1 MKSTKEPKEPKER
14 KKSSAKPRKGSD
26 QSKQMVPEPAP
37 QIAQPSVAQP
47 PAVTPVYSA
56 HESGNGN
63 GTMAPSPAAPAAVNG
78 TTEMSS
84 AAQPVA
90 EAEPVPEAVPVPELD
105 PPRELIEVRAY
116 ELFVQRGYVH
126 GHQEEDW
133 LAAERELKSRHR
145 NV

>member
-1 MKSTKEPKEPKER
+1 MKSTKEPKER

-26 QSKQMVPEPAP
+26 KSKQVVAEPAP
-37 QIAQPSVAQP
+37 QMAQARVAEP
-47 PAVTPVYSA
+47 PAAAPAYSVN
-56 HESGNGN
+56 ESGNGN
-63 GTMAPSPAAPAAVNG
+63 GAAAASPAAPKAVNG
-78 TTEMSS
+78 TGETSS
-84 AAQPVA
+84 AAQPAVA
-90 EAEPVPEAVPVPELD
+90 ID

>member
-1 MKSTKEPKEPKER
+1 MEEGTRVKSTKEPKEG
-14 KKSSAKPRKGSD
+14 KKTSAKPRKSSD
-26 QSKQMVPEPAP
+26 KSKQMVAEPAP
-37 QIAQPSVAQP
+37 QIAQASMAQP
-47 PAVTPVYSA
+47 PAVAPAYSA

-63 GTMAPSPAAPAAVNG
+63 GTMAPSPAASAAVNG
-78 TTEMSS
+78 ATEMSS
-84 AAQPVA
+84 AAEPVA
-90 EAEPVPEAVPVPELD
+90 EFD

-116 ELFVQRGYVH
+116 ELFVQRGYAH

>member
-1 MKSTKEPKEPKER
+1 MKSTKESKEPKER
-14 KKSSAKPRKGSD
+14 KKSSAKPRKSSD
-26 QSKQMVPEPAP
+26 KSKQMVAEPAS
-37 QIAQPSVAQP
+37 QMAEASVAQP
-47 PAVTPVYSA
+47 PAVAPAYSV

-63 GTMAPSPAAPAAVNG
+63 GATAASPAAPEAAEAVNG
-78 TTEMSS
+78 T
-84 AAQPVA
+84 A
-90 EAEPVPEAVPVPELD
+90 ETSNAAEPAVAID

>member
-1 MKSTKEPKEPKER
+1 MEEGTRVKSTKEPKEPKER

-26 QSKQMVPEPAP
+26 KSKQMVAEPAS
-37 QIAQPSVAQP
+37 QIAEASVAQP
-47 PAVTPVYSA
+47 PAVAPAYVN
-56 HESGNGN
+56 ESGNGN
-63 GTMAPSPAAPAAVNG
+63 GAAASPAAPEALNG
-78 TTEMSS
+78 TGETSS
-84 AAQPVA
+84 VAQPAVA
-90 EAEPVPEAVPVPELD
+90 ID

-133 LAAERELKSRHR
+133 LEAERELKSRHR

>member
-1 MKSTKEPKEPKER
+1 MEEDVRVKSTKEPKER
-14 KKSSAKPRKGSD
+14 KKSSAKPRKSSD
-26 QSKQMVPEPAP
+26 KSKQMVAEPAL
-37 QIAQPSVAQP
+37 QMAEASVSEP
-47 PAVTPVYSA
+47 PAAAPAYSA

-63 GTMAPSPAAPAAVNG
+63 GATAASPAAPEAAEAVNG
-78 TTEMSS
+78 TAETSS

-90 EAEPVPEAVPVPELD
+90 EFD

-116 ELFVQRGYVH
+116 ELFVRRGYVH

-145 NV
+145 EV